1 MKQQTILFII
11 ILSIFSIFLLSTI
24 DDTGITVDERFYFYQ
39 TIKLSNSS
47 INFFERYQDYGPP
60 HHDLFMQTFSIP
72 FYLATKSFLETST
85 ALRLGTSVLYILFLI
100 FFYVFVSRWFNK
112 VIALAGTV
120 ILIGMP
126 RVFFHSHLLAID
138 FPVMVLYFISTILFY
153 EAYTKRSLKYVAC
166 AGLALGATLA
176 TKINAYSIFIAIAVY
191 VAYKSLKTRK
201 IVYSTVKRFKI
212 PVIILVFILSAIIF
226 FLISPQYY
234 KNPLSFIDY
243 LRYHS
248 PASRYDKVFIFNQ
261 AHEPTDLISYLFLP
275 YMLITTFN
283 AIHVFI
289 MICGFFLSFKLK
301 ENKDKM
307 RYLLFMFVITS
318 IFLSSP
324 LGYKGDGN
332 GERYLLMLFP
342 FVALFAGVGSQAII
356 NSMVLMLNRQSRKKK
371 LILELT
377 VISFLVLTSA
387 YTLVSTHPFQ
397 SSYFN
402 AIAGGSETVAKYN
415 TFTVT
420 YWLDELKYTL
430 DFINNLPENTTI
442 YAHPQASPYLWYKE
456 QGFLRKDITIDE
468 NDPKYIVLTLRQSS
482 IFPLDTW
489 ASIQFDPLIDPN
501 NPLPVFVLKNNQ
513 NVEILRMYKMPEY
526 TSQFVL
532 VPYIIQPS
540 TESHDNASN
549 SSIKSIVADSRR
561 KNK

>member
-1 MKQQTILFII
+1 MKQQTIFFIVA
-11 ILSIFSIFLLSTI
+11 LSIFAIFLVSTI
-24 DDTGITVDERFYFYQ
+24 KDTGITVDERFYFYQ

-47 INFFERYQDYGPP
+47 INLFERYQDYGPP
-60 HHDLFMQTFSIP
+60 HHGLFMQTFSVP
-72 FYLATKSFLETST
+72 FYLATKNFLETST
-85 ALRLGTSVLYILFLI
+85 ALRLGTSVLYVLFLI
-100 FFYVFVSRWFNK
+100 FFYISIGRWFNK
-112 VIALAGTV
+112 TIALAGAI
-120 ILIGMP
+120 ILMGMP

-153 EAYTKRSLKYVAC
+153 EAYTKKSLKYVAY
-166 AGLALGATLA
+166 AGLALGAILA
-176 TKINAYSIFIAIAVY
+176 TKITAYIIFIAITLY
-191 VAYKSLKTRK
+191 IAYKSLRTRK
-201 IVYSTVKRFKI
+201 IVYSTFKRFKI

-234 KNPLSFIDY
+234 KDPLSFIDY
-243 LRYHS
+243 LEYHS

-261 AHEPTDLISYLFLP
+261 AHDPTDFISYLFLL

-283 AIHVFI
+283 SMHVFT
-289 MICGFFLSFKLK
+289 MTSGFFLSFKLK

-307 RYLLFMFVITS
+307 HYLLFMFIITS

-342 FVALFAGVGSQAII
+342 FAALFAGVGAQAII
-356 NSMVLMLNRQSRKKK
+356 NSIVFMLKKQNRKKS

-377 VISFLVLTSA
+377 AISFLVMTSA
-387 YTLVSTHPFQ
+387 YTLTSTHPFQ

-402 AIAGGSETVAKYN
+402 IIAGGSETVARHN

-430 DFINNLPENTTI
+430 DFINNLPENTTV

-456 QGFLRKDITIDE
+456 QGILRKGITINE
-468 NDPKYIVLTLRQSS
+468 SDPDYVVITLRQSS
-482 IFPLDTW
+482 IFPKSVWKSMQSFSL
-489 ASIQFDPLIDPN
+489 FDPEDSM
-501 NPLPVFVLKNNQ
+501 PVFVLKNNQ
-513 NVEILRMYKMPEY
+513 DVEILKIYKMPDY

-532 VPYIIQPS
+532 VPYITQQS
-540 TESHDNASN
+540 TGRQDNAS
-549 SSIKSIVADSRR
+549 D
-561 KNK
+561 